1 MTLKLLKIKTNLQVI
16 FFFFKNLENE
26 DVRSKSH
33 CTKLVFGEIKVSKS
47 ELEAKPFLPL
57 V

>member
-16 FFFFKNLENE
+16 FFFKNLENV

-33 CTKLVFGEIKVSKS
+33 CTKLVFGEIMVLKS
-47 ELEAKPFLPL
+47 EPEAKLFLPP